1 MGFWIDPTTGNG
13 IYVDKCDPLP
23 WDGTMN
29 GDGGPYP
36 NPDPDCQSGGGGGS
50 SSGQA
55 KSGGSGSSPSE
66 SSGSSGGSSGSGSGS
81 GGSGGSGGGGGGG
94 SSGSSG
100 GSSGSQG
107 TCDTICLKIDGVEVN
122 ITGTWLARPAGG
134 FHCAYNVP
142 SAGSGN
148 GSSLFIGQ
156 NGGVTFYNDNG
167 DPTFHPSLEEFYNN
181 LPPGYEQCDPPSSS
195 SGPTGSSGG
204 SGGSSGGGGGSS
216 GGSSSGPNY
225 CYPVSVTISWS
236 YYHFFYSELVE
247 HTEATTIG
255 EGGFYS
261 RRTPS
266 DCGNY
271 YYYYSTDEYID
282 LWFDPTGGWMMDGG
296 NECGASLYYALSG
309 NTDPCDPRGSYE
321 VYTYEGYPT
330 GEFWTVS

>member
-23 WDGTMN
+23 WDGTTN

-50 SSGQA
+50 SSGQS
-55 KSGGSGSSPSE
+55 KSGGSGSPSE

-107 TCDTICLKIDGVEVN
+107 TCDTICLKIDGVDVN

-167 DPTFHPSLEEFYNN
+167 DPTFHPSLQEFYNN

-204 SGGSSGGGGGSS
+204 SGGSSDSGGGS
-216 GGSSSGPNY
+216 GGSSSG
-225 CYPVSVTISWS
+225 SS
-236 YYHFFYSELVE
+236 
-247 HTEATTIG
+247 
-255 EGGFYS
+255 GG
-261 RRTPS
+261 
-266 DCGNY
+266 G
-271 YYYYSTDEYID
+271 
-282 LWFDPTGGWMMDGG
+282 DPTGCCTPNYLVIDGIAG
-296 NECGASLYYALSG
+296 YSIIADRESCYRYFGSYEGTPELFYYDYYQVTVEYYEGQWIAYGSGANWLPNPYQVG
-309 NTDPCDPRGSYE
+309 GINPCDPSGT
-321 VYTYEGYPT
+321 YTGGQSPDI
-330 GEFWTVS
+330 TVTAGQV